1 MLRILENERRG
12 ACAKEH
18 RTPCRADGGRQW
30 SEIQATHV
38 SACETMSSKAPARA
52 RRLVNGA
59 IVAGIQHG
67 EQSSLRGGT
76 MYLPNQAAKK
86 SQAKREARGSG

>member
-1 MLRILENERRG
+1 
-12 ACAKEH
+12 
-18 RTPCRADGGRQW
+18 
-30 SEIQATHV
+30 
-38 SACETMSSKAPARA
+38 MSSKAPARA